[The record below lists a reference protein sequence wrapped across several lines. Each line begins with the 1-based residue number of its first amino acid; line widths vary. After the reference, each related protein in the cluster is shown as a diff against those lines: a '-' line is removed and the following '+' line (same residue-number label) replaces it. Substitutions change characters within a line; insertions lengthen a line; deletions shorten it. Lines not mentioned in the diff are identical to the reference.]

1 MAQRICSVE
10 GCPET
15 HKGHGYCRN
24 HLRRWKKHGD
34 PNLGGRRDL
43 SSLTDEER
51 REILRQRARDW
62 YYANRERAL
71 ANVQAYTAAD
81 PERKRQWDRDHRA
94 ANRERIDQRVREWN
108 AANSERRREIAR
120 KHARIHGV
128 KHARIRKARKSRVQV
143 IPFTQEQ
150 WKAKVSYWGNRCWI
164 CGGDWSEMDHVK
176 PISAG
181 GAHMLCN
188 LRPAC
193 KPCNSGKCDKWP
205 YPVKMRSI
213 SPKSAC

>member
-15 HKGHGYCRN
+15 HKGHGYCKK

-34 PNLGGRRDL
+34 PALGAAL
-43 SSLTDEER
+43 PPLANDEAR
-51 REILRQRARDW
+51 RERARQRASDW
-62 YYANRERAL
+62 YYANRERAR
-71 ANVQAYTAAD
+71 ANVKAYTAAD
-81 PERKRQWDRDHRA
+81 PERKRQLDREYRL
-94 ANRERIDQRVREWN
+94 ANRERIDQRIKEWHAAHPERVRE
-108 AANSERRREIAR
+108 IGR
-120 KHARIHGV
+120 KHARAHGA
-128 KHARIRKARKSRVQV
+128 KHARIRKARKSCVQI

-150 WKAKVSYWGNRCWI
+150 WEAKVAYWGNRCWI
-164 CGGDWSEMDHVK
+164 CGGEWSEMDHVK
-176 PISAG
+176 PIAAG